1 MNSIGEECTEL
12 KRQYD
17 ACFNNWF
24 SEKFLKG
31 QTDDSMC
38 APIFK
43 VYQECVKVTFPSC
56 HQFVISNSTYFQ
68 KAMKAQ
74 NIEFKEIDGD
84 YLKDEFKDTPPGK
97 GS

>member
-43 VYQECVKVTFPSC
+43 VYQECVK
-56 HQFVISNSTYFQ
+56 